1 MLDFFARQD
10 QARRSTTLLIGY
22 FCLAVVLIVLAVYLA
37 ARGILLYASTESLRS
52 DSPVGWWDL
61 EWFLWIAGSTAAI
74 ILAGTLYQIGQLRQ
88 GGRRIAEIL
97 DARRVPGGSSD
108 LRERQLLNIVEEM
121 ALAAGMPVPEVYVM
135 DRERGINAFAAG
147 FSVNDGIVC
156 VTRGALEL
164 LTRDEL
170 QGVIAHE
177 FSHLL
182 NGDTLIN
189 LRLIGWLHGIL
200 LLNQVGSGLL
210 RGLRYGRR
218 GKGAGPFLAIG
229 LALWLLG
236 YLGYLCG
243 QLIKSAV
250 SRQREHLADASAVQY
265 TRNPLGL
272 AGALKKIGGLEQ
284 GSLLRHPQAAL
295 ASHMYFGNG
304 LKESWLDAFAT
315 HPSLEERIRRLDPAF
330 NGRFPEV
337 TPLPT
342 PEPQSG
348 YVQRPKTGLTEATL
362 SGAAVMALLERVG
375 TLEEA
380 QVARARQ
387 LLQTI
392 PPQLKSA
399 TVDPLEAAGLLCALL
414 LDSREDIFALQ
425 LQQLQQESGA
435 KLLDNV
441 RALHSQLSAATPEM
455 RLPLVDLLLP
465 ALRALS
471 KHQYQQ
477 LRRQVKLLSD
487 ADQKISLFE
496 YVIQQLVIRSLD
508 RQFRFGSS
516 RRIVQIYAMRG
527 VEQEASLILS
537 LLAHVGHDDPA
548 AVRDSYQSGAK
559 VLAEPGVKFDLLE
572 LHDCSRKQLDR
583 ALTKLEQC
591 SPQLKRKLLAG
602 CLECLVADGEIK
614 ADELELFRALAAAL
628 DCPVPPWMTVPDPE
642 QDCLIHRG

>member
-1 MLDFFARQD
+1 MNDFFARQD

-22 FCLAVVLIVLAVYLA
+22 FCLAVVLIILAVYLA
-37 ARGILLYASTESLRS
+37 ARGILLYASTESVRAG
-52 DSPVGWWDL
+52 SPVSWWDL
-61 EWFLWIAGSTAAI
+61 EWFLWTAGSTAAL
-74 ILAGTLYQIGQLRQ
+74 ILAGTLYQIGQLHQ

-121 ALAAGMPVPEVYVM
+121 AIAAGMPVPEVYVM

-156 VTRGALEL
+156 VTRGTLEL
-164 LTRDEL
+164 LTRAEL

-200 LLNQVGSGLL
+200 LLNQVGGGLL
-210 RGLRYGRR
+210 RGLRFSRR

-236 YLGYLCG
+236 SLGYLCG

-250 SRQREHLADASAVQY
+250 SRQREHLADASAVQF

-272 AGALKKIGGLEQ
+272 AGALKKIGGLDQ
-284 GSLLRHPQAAL
+284 GSQLLHPQAAL

-315 HPSLEERIRRLDPAF
+315 HPSLEERIRLLDPAF
-330 NGRFPEV
+330 DGRFPEV
-337 TPLPT
+337 TPLPV
-342 PEPQSG
+342 PQPQTG
-348 YVQRPKTGLTEATL
+348 YVQRPKTGRTGAAL

-380 QVARARQ
+380 QVVRARQ
-387 LLQTI
+387 LLNSI

-399 TVDPLEAAGLLCALL
+399 TENPLEAAGLLYALL
-414 LDSREDIFALQ
+414 LDSREEIHERQ
-425 LQQLQQESGA
+425 LQQLRQESGA
-435 KLLDNV
+435 MLLDNV
-441 RALHSQLSAATPEM
+441 KILHPQLSAMTPEM
-455 RLPLVDLLLP
+455 RLPLIDLLLP

-471 KHQYQQ
+471 KDQYQQ
-477 LRRQVKLLSD
+477 LRRQIKLLIA
-487 ADQKISLFE
+487 ADRKISLFE
-496 YVIQQLVIRSLD
+496 FTIQQLVIRTLD
-508 RQFRFGSS
+508 RQFFG
-516 RRIVQIYAMRG
+516 RKQAIIQIYAMRG
-527 VEQEASLILS
+527 IEREASLVLS
-537 LLAHVGHDDPA
+537 LLAAVGHDDPELL
-548 AVRDSYQSGAK
+548 QSSFDRGAK
-559 VLAEPGVKFDLLE
+559 ILTEPGLQLVRLE
-572 LHDCSRKQLDR
+572 QNDCSRKQFEL
-583 ALTKLEQC
+583 ALRKLAQI
-591 SPQLKRKLLAG
+591 SPQLKRKILAG
-602 CLECLVADGEIK
+602 CLQCLAADGVISS
-614 ADELELFRALAAAL
+614 AELELFRSLAAGL
-628 DCPVPPWMTVPDPE
+628 DCPVPSWMLYQNDNPA
-642 QDCLIHRG
+642 